1 MSIKNI
7 LGRVLPTGTSNTNL
21 APAAEGTEQLFST
34 LASTLPVFLQWE
46 WDEQHN
52 GILAILEIDAADA
65 ALAVLGD
72 CFGESWD
79 RGNIRKAPQ
88 LVNRAPRDFG
98 GLHTNQK
105 IFARGVT
112 EDIILLGLWWPWG
125 HGGTVSIR
133 LLPYGPDATEPDV
146 SATRVSIQKAFTQ

>member
-1 MSIKNI
+1 VIIKNI
-7 LGRVLPTGTSNTNL
+7 LGRVLPAAASNANL
-21 APAAEGTEQLFST
+21 APAEEGTEALFST
-34 LASTLPVFLQWE
+34 LASTLPDFLLWE
-46 WDEQHN
+46 WDEQHH
-52 GILAILEIDAADA
+52 GVLAILEIDAADA

-98 GLHTNQK
+98 GLHVNQK
-105 IFARGVT
+105 IFARGVS

-133 LLPYGPDATEPDV
+133 LIPYGPGAAEPDV
-146 SATRVSIQKAFTQ
+146 SAARVAIQKAFTQ